1 MSDSADSKKDFY
13 KAAYAG
19 QARNSW
25 TGNRDRRAIVQKWAI
40 AVSWEFNLPIKCLDI
55 GCGQGLHTAW
65 IGDQSTAN
73 SNWTGIDIVDAE
85 IMKLEIP
92 PFGRFAVANLR
103 ADGWTHPYLEEKYT
117 LIVDQGAVFVS
128 LDDDI
133 ERDTFLANVAAHLE
147 THGVFIG
154 LVVHGEWGRWVFPDG
169 RVRFKMTESDIN
181 DRKDDWERR
190 FGLRVVDTVCHT
202 YPPDHPNNR
211 IFPHDII
218 VMHVIFQ
225 KV

>member
-1 MSDSADSKKDFY
+1 MSDSSNSKKDFY
-13 KAAYAG
+13 KDAYSGKTA
-19 QARNSW
+19 NSW
-25 TGNRDRRAIVQKWAI
+25 TGNPDRQAIVQIWANAI
-40 AVSWEFNLPIKCLDI
+40 TWKFKLPVKCLDI

-65 IGDQSTAN
+65 IGDKGSAT
-73 SNWTGIDIVDAE
+73 SSWTGVDIVDAE
-85 IMKLEIP
+85 TMKLKIP
-92 PFGRFAVANLR
+92 PFGRFAVADLR
-103 ADGWTHPYLEEKYT
+103 ADGWTHPYLKKKYT

-133 ERDTFLANVAAHLE
+133 ERDAFLANVAAHLE
-147 THGVFIG
+147 ASGIFIG
-154 LVVHGEWGRWVFPDG
+154 LVVHGKWGRWVFPDG

-181 DRKDDWERR
+181 DRKDGWEHQL
-190 FGLRVVDTVCHT
+190 GLRIVDTVCHT

-211 IFPHDII
+211 IFPQDIT